1 MNSPQ
6 VATQL
11 VRFALVGVLNTAI
24 DLGLFALLT
33 YNVGLDP
40 LLANV
45 FSFTAGAA
53 NSFVL
58 NKYWTFGAGGGGRE
72 TVAQAT
78 RFTFVTVIVWALHE
92 GMLVLFHKGLGW
104 PALPVKALAIGV
116 GLGVGFVANKFWAFA
131 THSTN

>member
-1 MNSPQ
+1 LNNPQ
-6 VATQL
+6 AAVQL

-33 YNVGLDP
+33 LRVGLDP

-72 TVAQAT
+72 TAVQAT
-78 RFTFVTVIVWALHE
+78 RFTCVTGIVWALHE
-92 GMLVLFHKGLGW
+92 GLLALFHTGLGR
-104 PALPVKALAIGV
+104 PALPVKVLATCV

-131 THSTN
+131 AHS